1 MKILRIIAAMVLALL
16 AALLMWGEVG
26 LMLEHEKLP
35 IIQHLSA
42 FAIALGFAASAL
54 YFSRSTSYWASNLS
68 CPHCS
73 QRATLSLSAFP
84 QPRISILA
92 WILGGVVFAA
102 LYRQARKHRF
112 HCDACNEDSSLR
124 TCGSWL
130 AAAWLLLLIF
140 VLIAMGYDAA
150 TS

>member
-26 LMLEHEKLP
+26 LILEHEKLP

-84 QPRISILA
+84 QPRIRSQAPARACPHPRPCRFSACDRYLGVASCFNVATMSSTLWFNPICCLTISPLA
-92 WILGGVVFAA
+92 SKTVM
-102 LYRQARKHRF
+102 RF
-112 HCDACNEDSSLR
+112 ECAN
-124 TCGSWL
+124 
-130 AAAWLLLLIF
+130 
-140 VLIAMGYDAA
+140 
-150 TS
+150 